1 MPEPAREDEW
11 PLPCID
17 HGIVG
22 CEDCGHWQNAAA
34 QREDEFERQI
44 AAARSE
50 AERET
55 VQRIVARLRVD
66 AEGCHGLG
74 KYMAADTLFKAAD
87 AIDREFGGEDKGG
100 DPRR

>member
-55 VQRIVARLRVD
+55 VRRIVAWLENANLSAVSDEFHR
-66 AEGCHGLG
+66 AWF
-74 KYMAADTLFKAAD
+74 AAAV
-87 AIDREFGGEDKGG
+87 AIDREFGDKDKGG
-100 DPRR
+100 EPR